1 MAAVLDEVGKSAE
14 KLVDEEKDEI
24 VDEEDETGAV
34 EASKK
39 KKKKKKKKKAGSLL
53 YKLLGFG
60 CIVVYAYLRIISVSC
75 TGSDFLFLEINTG
88 SHAITFSFNSFMML
102 FLYFYIVISYLQGN

>member
-39 KKKKKKKKKAGSLL
+39 KKKKKKKKKAGTPFHRL
-53 YKLLGFG
+53 FG
-60 CIVVYAYLRIISVSC
+60 VYPFTRVCGLSYVS
-75 TGSDFLFLEINTG
+75 
-88 SHAITFSFNSFMML
+88 H
-102 FLYFYIVISYLQGN
+102 